1 MDDNTINRIEWKATE
16 AKIVKISELQ
26 PNSYNPNRMSG
37 LDKKNSLI
45 KGKDGLSDGS
55 MMGLLRA
62 CIVKYGFLFPI
73 ITSWDESLQKYRI
86 IDGYHRYEALKQ
98 LGATE
103 VAIVD
108 LRIPYHDA
116 IQLTVLLN
124 RIKGH
129 HIVEGMSDLVMK
141 LEDLGLQDN
150 EICENLGMET
160 EEYLRLKQQLGIA
173 HAFKNHVYSN
183 SWDVDEKGV

>member
-1 MDDNTINRIEWKATE
+1 MDDDTINKVEWKAIE
-16 AKIVKISELQ
+16 AKVVKINELQ

-37 LDKKNSLI
+37 MNKNSS
-45 KGKDGLSDGS
+45 GKSFSSDGS
-55 MMGLLRA
+55 MLSLLKSS
-62 CIVKYGFLFPI
+62 ILKYGFLFPVVV
-73 ITSWDESLQKYRI
+73 SWDENLQKYRI

-98 LGATE
+98 LGVTE
-103 VAIVD
+103 IAIVD

-129 HIVEGMSDLVMK
+129 HVVEGMSDLVVK
-141 LEDLGLQDN
+141 LEDLGLQDT

-160 EEYLRLKQQLGIA
+160 EEYMRLKQQLGIA

-183 SWDVDEKGV
+183 SWESGESNV